1 MKKIILA
8 LVLGSILNY
17 STAQEVKSYY
27 LNGQLE
33 SVGMEKDGKRTG
45 LWKFYEGK
53 NDGLG
58 VVEDETKTGPLI
70 KEGTYKNGQ
79 KTGEWKEYY
88 NNGKLKSL
96 LNYEE
101 GKITGEWKEYYNN
114 GKLEFIKNLKSDKQ
128 NGMFT
133 HYDKK
138 GELICKI

>member
-88 NNGKLKSL
+88 NNGKL
-96 LNYEE
+96 
-101 GKITGEWKEYYNN
+101 
-114 GKLEFIKNLKSDKQ
+114 EFIKNFKSDKQ